1 MPCKL
6 AHNLYQPLV
15 LLMLNLKDL
24 PPLTMLVAF
33 EAAARLHSFTA
44 AAQEL
49 GSTQSAISQH
59 VKRLEA
65 DIGSPLFQRTH
76 RGVQL
81 TRAGDQLY
89 LPVTQGLAQVLKGYQ
104 HAQKQAHH
112 DVINVATDYALG
124 SYWILPRLRHFRTIH
139 PKVDVRLVTS
149 QQSVTPDQADVDIAL
164 IFGNGH
170 DISAPTRPLFTE
182 QVIPVCS
189 PALLERYHT
198 GQGPAQLTDLP
209 LLQLEADHNARW
221 FDWPELFSRLNIA
234 SVPREPELMFNNYTL
249 LLQAAL
255 SGQGVAIGWS
265 PFIEPML
272 TSGALVALTE
282 TPLQS
287 TNGYHIV
294 FPSNRVVAPLVLEFV
309 DWLMEEG
316 KATMAG
322 G

>member
-1 MPCKL
+1 MP
-6 AHNLYQPLV
+6 NS
-15 LLMLNLKDL
+15 NSL
-24 PPLTMLVAF
+24 PPLTLLMAF

-59 VKRLEA
+59 VKRLEVE
-65 DIGSPLFQRTH
+65 IGSPLFQRTH

-89 LPVTQGLAQVLKGYQ
+89 TPVAQGLTQLLKGVQ
-104 HAQKQAHH
+104 QTRKQAHH

-124 SYWILPRLRHFRTIH
+124 SYWILPRLRHFRTRH
-139 PKVDVRLVTS
+139 PNVDVRLVTS

-164 IFGNGH
+164 LFGNGH

-189 PALLERYHT
+189 PALLERY
-198 GQGPAQLTDLP
+198 PAGSGSARLTELP

-221 FDWPELFSRLNIA
+221 FDWPELFSRLNIGSA
-234 SVPREPELMFNNYTL
+234 PREPELMFNNYTL

-272 TSGALVALTE
+272 DGGALVALTE

-287 TNGYHIV
+287 LNGYHIV
-294 FPSNRVVAPLVLEFV
+294 FPTNRAVAPLVLEFV
-309 DWLMEEG
+309 D
-316 KATMAG
+316 
-322 G
+322 

>member
-1 MPCKL
+1 MP
-6 AHNLYQPLV
+6 NS
-15 LLMLNLKDL
+15 NSL
-24 PPLTMLVAF
+24 PPLTLLMAF

-59 VKRLEA
+59 VKRLEVE
-65 DIGSPLFQRTH
+65 IGSPLFQRTH

-89 LPVTQGLAQVLKGYQ
+89 TPVAQGLTQLLKGVQ
-104 HAQKQAHH
+104 QTRKQAHH

-124 SYWILPRLRHFRTIH
+124 SYWILPRLRHFRTRH
-139 PKVDVRLVTS
+139 PNVDVRLVTS

-164 IFGNGH
+164 LFGNGH

-189 PALLERYHT
+189 PALLERY
-198 GQGPAQLTDLP
+198 PAGSGSARLTELP

-221 FDWPELFSRLNIA
+221 FDWPELFSRLNIGSA
-234 SVPREPELMFNNYTL
+234 PREPELMFNNYTL

-272 TSGALVALTE
+272 DGGALVALTE

-287 TNGYHIV
+287 LNGYHIV
-294 FPSNRVVAPLVLEFV
+294 FPTNRAVAPLVLEFV
-309 DWLMEEG
+309 DWLVEEG
-316 KATMAG
+316 RETMAG
-322 G
+322 R

>member
-1 MPCKL
+1 MPKS
-6 AHNLYQPLV
+6 NS
-15 LLMLNLKDL
+15 L
-24 PPLTMLVAF
+24 PPLTLLMAF

-44 AAQEL
+44 AAKEL

-65 DIGSPLFQRTH
+65 EIGSPLFQRTQ

-89 LPVTQGLAQVLKGYQ
+89 LPVAQGLTQLLKGVQ
-104 HAQKQAHH
+104 QTRKQAHH

-124 SYWILPRLRHFRTIH
+124 SYWILPRLRHFRAVH
-139 PKVDVRLVTS
+139 PDVDVRLVTS

-164 IFGNGH
+164 LFGHGH

-189 PALLERYHT
+189 LALLERY
-198 GQGPAQLTDLP
+198 PAGSGSARLTELP

-221 FDWPELFSRLNIA
+221 FDWPELFSRLNIGSA
-234 SVPREPELMFNNYTL
+234 PREPELMFNNYTL

-272 TSGALVALTE
+272 DSGALVALTE

-287 TNGYHIV
+287 PNGYHIV
-294 FPSNRVVAPLVLEFV
+294 FPTNRAVAPLVLEFV
-309 DWLMEEG
+309 DWLVKEG
-316 KATMAG
+316 RETMADR
-322 G
+322 

>member
-1 MPCKL
+1 MP
-6 AHNLYQPLV
+6 NS
-15 LLMLNLKDL
+15 NSL
-24 PPLTMLVAF
+24 PPLTLLMAF

-59 VKRLEA
+59 VKRLEVE
-65 DIGSPLFQRTH
+65 IGSPLFQRTH

-89 LPVTQGLAQVLKGYQ
+89 TPVAQGLTQLLKGVQ
-104 HAQKQAHH
+104 QTRKQAHH

-124 SYWILPRLRHFRTIH
+124 SYWILPRLRHFRTRH
-139 PKVDVRLVTS
+139 PNVDVRLVTS

-164 IFGNGH
+164 LFGNGH

-189 PALLERYHT
+189 PALLERY
-198 GQGPAQLTDLP
+198 PAGSGSARLTELP

-221 FDWPELFSRLNIA
+221 FDWPELFSRLNIGSA
-234 SVPREPELMFNNYTL
+234 PREPELMFNNYTL

-272 TSGALVALTE
+272 DSGALVALTE

-287 TNGYHIV
+287 LNGYHIV
-294 FPSNRVVAPLVLEFV
+294 FPTNRAVAPLVLEFV
-309 DWLMEEG
+309 DWLVEEG
-316 KATMAG
+316 RETMAG
-322 G
+322 R

>member
-1 MPCKL
+1 MP
-6 AHNLYQPLV
+6 NS
-15 LLMLNLKDL
+15 NSL
-24 PPLTMLVAF
+24 PPLTLLMSF
-33 EAAARLHSFTA
+33 EASARLHSFTA

-59 VKRLEA
+59 VKRLERE
-65 DIGSPLFQRTH
+65 IGSPLFQRTH

-89 LPVTQGLAQVLKGYQ
+89 LPVAQGLTQLLQGVQ
-104 HAQKQAHH
+104 QTRKQAHH

-124 SYWILPRLRHFRTIH
+124 SYWILPRLRHFRTRH
-139 PKVDVRLVTS
+139 PDVDVRLVTS

-164 IFGNGH
+164 LFGNGH

-189 PALLERYHT
+189 PALLERYSA
-198 GQGPAQLTDLP
+198 GSGSDWLTELP

-221 FDWPELFSRLNIA
+221 FDWPELFSKLNIESA
-234 SVPREPELMFNNYTL
+234 PREPELMFNNYTL

-272 TSGALVALTE
+272 DSGALVALTE

-287 TNGYHIV
+287 LNGYHIV
-294 FPSNRVVAPLVLEFV
+294 FPTNRAVAPLVLEFV
-309 DWLMEEG
+309 DWLVEEG
-316 KATMAG
+316 RETMAG
-322 G
+322 R

>member
-1 MPCKL
+1 M
-6 AHNLYQPLV
+6 A
-15 LLMLNLKDL
+15 NLKDL
-24 PPLTMLVAF
+24 PPLSLLIAF

-44 AAQEL
+44 AAHEL

-65 DIGSPLFQRTH
+65 DLGSPLFQRTH

-104 HAQKQAHH
+104 QAQKQAHH
-112 DVINVATDYALG
+112 EVINVATDYALG
-124 SYWILPRLRHFRTIH
+124 SYWILPRLRNFRAIH
-139 PKVDVRLVTS
+139 PRVDVRLVTS

-164 IFGNGH
+164 LFGNGH
-170 DISAPTRPLFTE
+170 DISAPTRQLFTE

-189 PALLERYHT
+189 PSLLERYRTEAH
-198 GQGPAQLTDLP
+198 QVQLTDLP
-209 LLQLEADHNARW
+209 LLQLEAEHSALW
-221 FDWPELFSRLNIA
+221 FDWPELFVRLDIT
-234 SVPREPELMFNNYTL
+234 SPPREPELMFNNYTL

-272 TSGALVALTE
+272 TSGALVALTD

-287 TNGYHIV
+287 ANGYHIV
-294 FPSNRVVAPLVLEFV
+294 FPSNRAVSPLVLEFV
-309 DWLMEEG
+309 DWMMAEG
-316 KATMAG
+316 KETMAG
-322 G
+322 H

>member
-1 MPCKL
+1 M
-6 AHNLYQPLV
+6 A
-15 LLMLNLKDL
+15 NLKDL
-24 PPLTMLVAF
+24 PPLSLLIAF

-44 AAQEL
+44 AAHEL

-65 DIGSPLFQRTH
+65 DLGSPLFQRTH

-104 HAQKQAHH
+104 QAQKQAHH
-112 DVINVATDYALG
+112 EVINVATDYALG
-124 SYWILPRLRHFRTIH
+124 SYWILPRLRNFRAIH
-139 PKVDVRLVTS
+139 PRVDVRLVTS

-164 IFGNGH
+164 LFGNGH
-170 DISAPTRPLFTE
+170 DISAPTRQLFTE

-189 PALLERYHT
+189 PSLLERYRTEAH
-198 GQGPAQLTDLP
+198 QVQLTDLP
-209 LLQLEADHNARW
+209 LLQLEAEHSALW
-221 FDWPELFSRLNIA
+221 FDWPELFVRLNIT
-234 SVPREPELMFNNYTL
+234 SPPREPELMFNNYTL

-272 TSGALVALTE
+272 TSGALVALTD

-287 TNGYHIV
+287 ANGYHIV
-294 FPSNRVVAPLVLEFV
+294 FPSNRAVSPLVLEFV
-309 DWLMEEG
+309 DWMMAEG
-316 KATMAG
+316 KETMAG
-322 G
+322 R